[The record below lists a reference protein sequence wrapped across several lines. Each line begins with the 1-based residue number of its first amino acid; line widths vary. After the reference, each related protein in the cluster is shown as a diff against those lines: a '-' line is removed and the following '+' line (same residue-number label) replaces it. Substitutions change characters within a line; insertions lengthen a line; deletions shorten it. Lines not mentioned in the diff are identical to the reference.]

1 MKMVRLKMAQGVGWL
16 VGWLVGCQHEKQQL
30 SLVEAAH
37 FQAHQGTDAK
47 KGHNL
52 NIVLVPSL

>member
-1 MKMVRLKMAQGVGWL
+1 MKMVCLKMAQR
-16 VGWLVGCQHEKQQL
+16 GWLVGCQHEKQQL

-37 FQAHQGTDAK
+37 FWAHQGTDAK
-47 KGHNL
+47 KRHNL